1 MDKNTGIGLALI
13 AIIVIGFSYLT
24 RPSQEDIERERRAQD
39 SIKNVRTEQVQEDI
53 ALANENMPAATKQS
67 DVADFLDVP
76 TSTKAFNDT
85 TAQKT
90 DSVSAQQVEMDSPK
104 EQTVSLENNKIRINF
119 STLGGVITS
128 VQLKEYKTFQ
138 GDSLYLINGDGG
150 MSLELMN
157 KKGIRLNTDKAY
169 FTPIKYSSDAQTLVM
184 RLTFS
189 ETQYID
195 FIYALSPDD
204 YMLKFDLAV
213 VGMEN
218 VLSIDGLENF
228 TLKWQQSLRRQEKN
242 AKNEQRYARLHYRTI
257 DGNFDGLSENNNDKR
272 EVSSNTK
279 WIGFKDQYFAGVLIA
294 DESFRNANLESRIVS
309 TNDNYLKDYA
319 ASLDFRPVRGDNN
332 SLLGKFK
339 FFFGPLDY
347 YMLKAYDD
355 GVEEVSQQV
364 ELDNL
369 IPLGWVLFRVVNKY
383 FVIPLF
389 DLLNS
394 TGIHMGLVILLL
406 TLIVKII
413 ISPLT
418 YKSYMSSA
426 KMRVLKPQ
434 VEELNEKYPGQEK
447 AMERQKAVMALYGQ
461 AGVNPMSGCVPMLL
475 QMPVL
480 IALFMFF
487 PSAIALRQESFL
499 WATDLS
505 TYDAIFEWNTHIPLL
520 SGWLDNHIS
529 LFCILMTATNII
541 YTKFNMDATNTGQ
554 QQMPGMKWMMLL
566 MPLIFFF
573 VLNSFPAGLN
583 YYYFLSTLIT
593 VLLTISFRYLINEEK
608 VLAKLEEN
616 KKKPKKKG
624 FMARLQEQAEEA
636 QRQQRQ
642 QANPKNKQNKGGGKR
657 R

>member
-24 RPSQEDIERERRAQD
+24 RPSQEEIERERRYQD
-39 SIKNVRTEQVQEDI
+39 SIQNVQATQVHDDI
-53 ALANENMPAATKQS
+53 AAADSGLSAPADQS
-67 DVADFLDVP
+67 ALSDFLDVP
-76 TSTKAFNDT
+76 KPQAFNDT
-85 TAQKT
+85 TSQQT
-90 DSVSAQQVEMDSPK
+90 DSLAPQIANAPAQ
-104 EQTVSLENNKIRINF
+104 EQIVSLENDKIKINF
-119 STLGGVITS
+119 STLGGQIVS
-128 VQLKEYKTFQ
+128 VQIKGYKTFE
-138 GDSLYLINGDGG
+138 GDSLLLMDNGDVD

-157 KKGIRLNTDKAY
+157 KKGIRLNTNKAN
-169 FTPIKYSSDAQTLVM
+169 FTPIKYSQDAQTLVM
-184 RLTFS
+184 RMKLA
-189 ETQYID
+189 EAQHID

-204 YMLKFDLAV
+204 YNLKFDLAV
-213 VGMEN
+213 VGMED

-228 TLKWQQSLRRQEKN
+228 TLKWRQSLRRQEKN
-242 AKNEQRYARLHYRTI
+242 AKNEQRYSKLHYRTT
-257 DGNFDGLSENNNDKR
+257 DGDFDGLSESNNDKR
-272 EVSSNTK
+272 EVTSNTK
-279 WIGFKDQYFAGVLIA
+279 WVGFKDQYFASVLTA
-294 DESFRNANLESRIVS
+294 GESFRNVNLESRIAES
-309 TNDNYLKDYA
+309 DKYLKEYSA
-319 ASLDFRPVRGDNN
+319 ALDFRPVRGENN
-332 SLLGKFK
+332 SLVGKFE
-339 FFFGPLDY
+339 FYFVPLDY
-347 YMLKAYDD
+347 YMLKGYDD
-355 GVEEVSQQV
+355 GISDASRLL

-369 IPLGWVLFRVVNKY
+369 IPLGWVLFRWVNKY

-394 TGIHMGLVILLL
+394 SGMHMGLVIFLL

-447 AMERQKAVMALYGQ
+447 AMERQKAVMQLYGQ

-505 TYDAIFEWNTHIPLL
+505 TYDAIFEWKTHIPLL

-541 YTKFNMDATNTGQ
+541 YTKFNMEATNTGQ
-554 QQMPGMKWMMLL
+554 QQMPGMKWMMML

-583 YYYFLSTLIT
+583 YYYFLSTLMT
-593 VLLTISFRYLINEEK
+593 VLITISFRYLINEEK

-642 QANPKNKQNKGGGKR
+642 QANSKNKQNKGGGKR